1 MTDLYAALAAA
12 RATVTS
18 IERAIEAAAKTRPT
32 PTEEGYANVDTNGN
46 YTRESFYRDAERNI
60 YDL

>member
-12 RATVTS
+12 RETVTA
-18 IERAIEAAAKTRPT
+18 IERAIVAAKKTRPT
-32 PTEEGYANVDTNGN
+32 PVEEGYDNVDTNGN
-46 YTRESFYRDAERNI
+46 YTRESFYRDAERKA

>member
-12 RATVTS
+12 RETVTA
-18 IERAIEAAAKTRPT
+18 IERAIEASTKTRPT
-32 PTEEGYANVDTNGN
+32 PVEEGYDNVDTNGN
-46 YTRESFYRDAERNI
+46 YTRDAFYREAERNI